1 MSSLGKE
8 LWFIHKYYMRK
19 LFGTDGVRGVA
30 NTELTP
36 ELAFQ
41 LGKYGAHVLIN
52 KKEKARIVI
61 GRDTRISGDLLEH
74 ALVSGILSAGCDA
87 LCVGVVP
94 TPAVSYLTRHL
105 NADAGIVISA
115 SHNPVEFNGIK
126 FFNGNGFKLSDDI
139 ELEIEKYIHG
149 EKTIDVLPSGN
160 DIGRCEYHHEA
171 EDLYQKFVMD
181 TIDVDFKGIKIAV
194 DAANGAAHSVAIKTL
209 QKLGAEVTA
218 IHNEPNGLNI
228 NRECGS
234 THPEQVSELVKIVNA
249 DIGLA
254 FDGDADRLIAVDE
267 KGNIVDG
274 DKIMAI
280 CGIFM
285 NQQNKLANNTIVST
299 VMSNLGFDIALKEN
313 GLKTVKTKV
322 GDRYVLEE
330 MKENGHVLGGEQS
343 GHVIFLEHNTT
354 GDGLL
359 TAVQI
364 LNVMKH
370 TGKTMSEL
378 ASVMNVYPQILINAK
393 VSNTKKHAY
402 TNDPVIVKRI
412 EELEAIMDGQG
423 RVLIRPSGTEPLVRV
438 MLEGKNQ
445 DELNQYA
452 TELAELIQE
461 RLSE

>member
-1 MSSLGKE
+1 
-8 LWFIHKYYMRK
+8 MRK

-36 ELAFQ
+36 ELAFK
-41 LGKYGAHVLIN
+41 LGKFGAHVLIRG
-52 KKEKARIVI
+52 KEKATIVI

-94 TPAVSYLTRHL
+94 TPAISYLTKHL

-126 FFNGNGFKLSDDI
+126 FFNKDGFKLNDEI
-139 ELEIEKYIHG
+139 ELEIEKYIRG
-149 EKTIDVLPSGN
+149 ELEMDHIPVGAE
-160 DIGRCEYHHEA
+160 IGRCEYHLEA
-171 EDLYQKFVMD
+171 EELYQKFIMS
-181 TIDVDFKGIKIAV
+181 TIDSDFKGIKIAA
-194 DAANGAAHSVAIKTL
+194 DAANGAAYNVAIKTL
-209 QKLGAEVTA
+209 QKLGADVTA

-228 NRECGS
+228 NANCGS
-234 THPEQVSELVKIVNA
+234 THPNQVSELVKIVQA

-267 KGNIVDG
+267 NGQIVDG

-280 CGIFM
+280 CGIHM
-285 NQQNKLANNTIVST
+285 NSEYKLRDQTIVST

-313 GLKTVKTKV
+313 GLRTVKTQV

-330 MKENGHVLGGEQS
+330 MRKSGYVLGGEQS

-359 TAVQI
+359 TAVQLI
-364 LNVMKH
+364 NVMKQ
-370 TGKTMSEL
+370 TGKTLSEL
-378 ASVMNVYPQILINAK
+378 ASIMTVYPQVLKNAK
-393 VSNTKKHAY
+393 VSNTLKHSY
-402 TNDPVIVKRI
+402 QEDEVIVKRI
-412 EELEAIMDGQG
+412 EELEELMSGQG

-445 DELNQYA
+445 VELDQYA
-452 TELAELIQE
+452 SELVDLIE
-461 RLSE
+461 KRLNN

>member
-1 MSSLGKE
+1 
-8 LWFIHKYYMRK
+8 MRK

-36 ELAFQ
+36 ELAFK
-41 LGKYGAHVLIN
+41 LGKYGAHVLTGT
-52 KKEKARIVI
+52 KDKTRIVI

-74 ALVSGILSAGCDA
+74 ALISGILSAGCDA

-94 TPAVSYLTRHL
+94 TPAVSYLTRIL
-105 NADAGIVISA
+105 NADAGVVISA

-126 FFNGNGFKLSDDI
+126 FFNADGFKLNDDI
-139 ELEIEKYIHG
+139 ELEIEKYIFGELEMDMLPQG
-149 EKTIDVLPSGN
+149 EKV
-160 DIGRCEYHHEA
+160 GRCEFHDEG
-171 EDLYQKFVMD
+171 EDLYAKFVMD
-181 TIDVDFKGIKIAV
+181 TIQGDLSSLKVAV
-194 DAANGAAHSVAIKTL
+194 DAANGAASHVAVKTL

-228 NRECGS
+228 NANCGS
-234 THPEQVSELVKIVNA
+234 THPEQIAELVKIVDA

-267 KGNIVDG
+267 NGEIVDG

-280 CGIFM
+280 CGIHM
-285 NQQNKLANNTIVST
+285 NSKNELKAQTIVST

-313 GLKTVKTKV
+313 GLRTVKTTV

-330 MKENGHVLGGEQS
+330 MRKSGYVLGGEQS

-359 TAVQI
+359 SAVQL
-364 LNVMKH
+364 LNVMKE
-370 TGKTMSEL
+370 TKKPLSEL
-378 ASVMNVYPQILINAK
+378 ASVMTVYPQILMNAK
-393 VSNTKKHAY
+393 VSNQNKHGY
-402 TNDPVIVKRI
+402 KQDEVIVKRI
-412 EELEAIMDGQG
+412 EEIEQIMEGEG

-438 MLEGKNQ
+438 MLEGKDQ
-445 DELNQYA
+445 TILDGYASELVN
-452 TELAELIQE
+452 LIEE
-461 RLSE
+461 RLS